1 MKIEDI
7 FLYDL
12 KYGKL
17 KDKMIDGILYSME
30 ETYMGEDMDDI
41 IARLKDSGHISS
53 ADKRHAARCN
63 YCGNDTFYIIQ
74 YSTPQNKSGNTGAL
88 DTQEKKNLNICA
100 NCGRSSDSFDK
111 LEDLDGIR
119 LENKG
124 NHAVEILHLFYNEV
138 KNANLNFEIPSK
150 TYKTIYQKESH

>member
-17 KDKMIDGILYSME
+17 KDKMTDSILYSME

-88 DTQEKKNLNICA
+88 DSQEKKI
-100 NCGRSSDSFDK
+100 
-111 LEDLDGIR
+111 
-119 LENKG
+119 
-124 NHAVEILHLFYNEV
+124 
-138 KNANLNFEIPSK
+138 
-150 TYKTIYQKESH
+150 